1 MATRR
6 TSSST
11 KRRAAASPSRARA
24 ESEPTSEIRFVEE
37 LVGQAAP
44 SKKRGGSTFAAEVKS
59 IFLPVGY
66 PESVRPEYLRFQA
79 FDTLQAACSYLRN
92 VLTTSAILKA
102 AGVGEEA
109 ASPMAAALT
118 WVLRDGIGMFGSL
131 LFSYVAGA
139 NFDVN
144 VKEWRLFADVINDVG
159 LTLDMLAPLAGPT
172 GGTLVASLGAAC
184 KTICGLCAG
193 ATRASI
199 TAHFALQGN
208 LADVSAKEG
217 AQETAVTLIGL
228 ILGGFL
234 AKQLGDQPQM
244 AWAAFLLLTLIHVW
258 ANVQGVGSLTF
269 ETFNPQRA
277 RLTMRASWRALLIKA
292 AKEGEES
299 KDEAGG
305 YAGGYAP
312 GRSDADLPLESE
324 LLDAVSPRTI
334 ARQERLWGP
343 MAQWWKGPT
352 LGVALDELVELSV
365 EDGGAAQLDALDG
378 IYQGH
383 GYLLRLSRSGVPKVA
398 LKSGA
403 DGETALFALLHCAAL
418 ELRSPTPQP
427 GLLAGL
433 DATRLDTAG
442 GTTLGVHERRALTN
456 SLALCD
462 QAWPR
467 LKEAWRQAG
476 WKDPCLRLEHCG
488 RTRVRIER

>member
-6 TSSST
+6 ASSSSR
-11 KRRAAASPSRARA
+11 RRAAASPSRAR
-24 ESEPTSEIRFVEE
+24 SEQEPASEVRFVEE
-37 LVGQAAP
+37 RVPPAGA
-44 SKKRGGSTFAAEVKS
+44 SNEKRAVSTFAAEVKS

-144 VKEWRLFADVINDVG
+144 VKEWRLFADIINDVG
-159 LTLDMLAPLAGPT
+159 LTLDMFAPLAGPA

-184 KTICGLCAG
+184 KTICGLVAG

-228 ILGGFL
+228 VFGGLL
-234 AKQLGDQPQM
+234 ARQLGDQPQM
-244 AWAAFLLLTLIHVW
+244 AWAAFTVLTMIHVW
-258 ANVQGVGSLTF
+258 ANVLGVGALTF
-269 ETFNPQRA
+269 ETLNPQRA
-277 RLTMRASWRALLIKA
+277 ALTVRASWGALLRKA
-292 AKEGEES
+292 AREQ
-299 KDEAGG
+299 A
-305 YAGGYAP
+305 YAP
-312 GRSDADLPLESE
+312 GRDTGDLTSDGE
-324 LLDAVSPRTI
+324 LLSAISPRAI
-334 ARQERLWGP
+334 SRQERLWGP
-343 MAQWWKGPT
+343 FVQWWRGPRV
-352 LGVALDELVELSV
+352 GVRLDELLDMGVG
-365 EDGGAAQLDALDG
+365 DGGAAQLHALDE
-378 IYQGH
+378 IYRDH
-383 GYLLRLSRSGVPKVA
+383 GYFLRLTRSGVPKVA

-418 ELRSPTPQP
+418 EQG

-433 DATRLDTAG
+433 DATRASG
-442 GTTLGVHERRALTN
+442 PTLGVAERRALAN

-462 QAWPR
+462 QSWPSLKAAWQ
-467 LKEAWRQAG
+467 QAG
-476 WKDPCLRLEHCG
+476 WKDISLRLEHCG
-488 RTRVRIER
+488 TTRVRIER